1 MNLKV
6 TSEFEFEFFNPF
18 TESEMS
24 HERGECLELGS
35 RAGRSLSQTKT
46 GQSLWTVTRGEI

>member
-18 TESEMS
+18 TGWEMS

-46 GQSLWTVTRGEI
+46 GQSLWTVTPGEI